1 MHDIPQGGLR
11 HRDLSGWH
19 SGRGAWPS
27 RSCGLG
33 WTDPVSADALRNP
46 AADDSSDPAT
56 DDQSGNQPDQTFGD
70 CLWRVIAIYD
80 LANEGRNV
88 IAETF
93 MVFEVWF
100 TVALIYLVLTTVLS
114 FFATG
119 LERYYARSR
128 AVGRSK

>member
-1 MHDIPQGGLR
+1 MTFHKAAFATEIYRAGIQGVARGQVEAAASVGLTPFQQMHYVILPQSIPLI
-11 HRDLSGWH
+11 LPPMTNLAINLIKH
-19 SGRGAWPS
+19 SAI
-27 RSCGLG
+27 
-33 WTDPVSADALRNP
+33 VS
-46 AADDSSDPAT
+46 
-56 DDQSGNQPDQTFGD
+56 
-70 CLWRVIAIYD
+70 VIAIFD
-80 LANEGRNV
+80 LAKEGRNV